1 MDNVREIDGSMFD
14 NDVSNSDEDLIDE
27 ESFKDDLNE
36 DETKDREKLCFGC
49 DSETDNF
56 YMYDCG
62 NGLCQECNRE
72 HIKAQLEKYK
82 TKVFSQGIKFICPGS
97 CKCLVEDNEKVVSS
111 MSPTILDF
119 YQEIL
124 LKMYINRTPD
134 IITCPRSSC
143 SFAGIIKPG
152 CAEKYECN
160 LCKYQWE
167 EDNNC
172 QSLNFY
178 KMFKTLPETLS
189 IINLKSYIKKFL
201 ITKYCNFCNSPI
213 EKNEGCK
220 HIECNRCEY
229 SFCWKCTENWKVH
242 QEIACMGLFS
252 NEWEESFRPDFIP
265 LLFIGIGI
273 FFLLKFVFTFTLM
286 ITLLVYLI
294 KIVIFGGMIF
304 LNCFAVFFNTKKLM
318 KGERTKAKFILKLLI
333 LVVIEFVLHY
343 FNLHPFSEKWYYRF
357 DFVSVFLTVV
367 IGLMTK
373 SIYN

>member
-1 MDNVREIDGSMFD
+1 MDNVREIDDNMFD
-14 NDVSNSDEDLIDE
+14 NDVSNSEEDLIDE
-27 ESFKDDLNE
+27 ESFKDDLNVS
-36 DETKDREKLCFGC
+36 ETKDREKLCFGC

-62 NGLCQECNRE
+62 NGLCRECNRE

-97 CKCLVEDNEKVVSS
+97 CKCLVEDNEKVVSC
-111 MSPTILDF
+111 MTPAILVF

-143 SFAGIIKPG
+143 SFAGIIKQG

-160 LCKYQWE
+160 LCNYQWE

-172 QSLNFY
+172 QSLKIY
-178 KMFKTLPETLS
+178 KLFKTLPESLS
-189 IINLKSYIKKFL
+189 IINIKSYIKKFL

-252 NEWEESFRPDFIP
+252 NEWEESFRPDFTP
-265 LLFIGIGI
+265 LLFVGIVI
-273 FFLLKFVFTFTLM
+273 VFLLKFIFTFTLM
-286 ITLLVYLI
+286 ITLLIYLC
-294 KIVIFGGMIF
+294 KFSLFGGMIY
-304 LNCFAVFFNTKKLM
+304 LNCFAVFFITKKLV
-318 KGERTKAKFILKLLI
+318 KGERTKGVFVQLLI
-333 LVVIEFVLHY
+333 LGSLEFVLHY
-343 FNLHPFSEKWYYRF
+343 FDLHPFSEKWYYRF
-357 DFVSVFLTVV
+357 DLVSVLLTVI
-367 IGLMTK
+367 IGFMTK